1 MKASE
6 LRNKSITELQD
17 ELQVLLRERFNLNMQ
32 RGVEQTVRSHVARNV
47 RRNIARVKTII
58 QEKQSNKQ

>member
-1 MKASE
+1 MKAGE
-6 LRNKSITELQD
+6 LKNKSVTELQD

-32 RGVEQTVRSHVARNV
+32 RGVEQTVRSHVLRNV

>member
-6 LRNKSITELQD
+6 LKTKSVTELQD
-17 ELQVLLRERFNLNMQ
+17 ELLVLLRERFNLNMQ
-32 RGVEQTVRSHVARNV
+32 RGVEQTVRSHVLRNV

>member
-6 LRNKSITELQD
+6 LRNKSIIELQD